1 MQCWMQECNLKTTL
15 GQHLHL
21 EISRFLGGGNL
32 IDQLWYGNTCDYS
45 KDSFTLGP
53 IFSRFR
59 HRFHY
64 NTRTLSCLGFL
75 TKSPTVIFLEKQE
88 GNKPKKKK
96 NSYIK
101 LITRRSVTKTS
112 PKDWL
117 PLYLSSSA
125 HPGIFCPSLWGEE
138 IHQNN
143 KILTVHLYLPPAMN
157 TAFFSLSISI
167 HIKEQ
172 EKDRTLH
179 LDA

>member
-1 MQCWMQECNLKTTL
+1 M
-15 GQHLHL
+15 
-21 EISRFLGGGNL
+21 
-32 IDQLWYGNTCDYS
+32 
-45 KDSFTLGP
+45 
-53 IFSRFR
+53 FSRFR

-64 NTRTLSCLGFL
+64 NTHTLSCLGFL
-75 TKSPTVIFLEKQE
+75 TKSPTVIFLEKLE

-96 NSYIK
+96 KKHSYIK
-101 LITRRSVTKTS
+101 LITRRSVTQTS

-125 HPGIFCPSLWGEE
+125 HPGVFCTSLWGEE

-143 KILTVHLYLPPAMN
+143 EILTVHLYLPPAMN
-157 TAFFSLSISI
+157 TAFFSLNISI
-167 HIKEQ
+167 HIQEH